1 MATIHS
7 RGRRRAERAALDATL
22 LEAAARADE
31 GGVKAA
37 LARGADFTAADD
49 ATGNTVVTCAIAGDR
64 CVYPPVSV
72 CVVEDGLADC
82 MRVHVQ
88 FCSSWEDVDVSD
100 ASFMQESR
108 IRVLRTLLHSET
120 ASLYALN
127 APAKGVTPLGLA
139 AWLNVP
145 DAIRVLLEESRGLVA
160 VDGTDCLG
168 VTPLMCKFHLD
179 LSTALT

>member
-1 MATIHS
+1 MATMHS
-7 RGRRRAERAALDATL
+7 RRRRRAERAALDATL
-22 LEAAARADE
+22 LEASARADE
-31 GGVKAA
+31 RGVKAA
-37 LARGADFTAADD
+37 LARGADVNATDD
-49 ATGNTVVTCAIAGDR
+49 ATGNTAVTCAIAGDR
-64 CVYPPVSV
+64 CVSPTICALGDGDAE
-72 CVVEDGLADC
+72 CV
-82 MRVHVQ
+82 RVR

-100 ASFMQESR
+100 ALFMQESR
-108 IRVLRTLLHSET
+108 VQVLRTLLRSDT

-168 VTPLMCKFHLD
+168 VTPLMCTLHLHS
-179 LSTALT
+179 STALS